1 MGSVDTPFGIIYTNP
16 DNSSDVII
24 RLNEFDHTGNAITGQ
39 AVKLPEEVA
48 KIINYDDFWDSLSKD
63 PVLQERFASTMN
75 SLVNTRAGEA
85 LRAIFGTRNLSEE
98 DWKKLGIDGE
108 DLTKLLYELKK
119 SSKTIYKSLN
129 QRHLDYL
136 RDLYV
141 PKNAEGGVIG
151 KHAASEGKTEK
162 LTVDYVADPTK
173 SHDVFDSGNLTTA
186 DKWLLGSVV
195 GDLAALAMSAAGV
208 PGVPAAL
215 GLAGTVAGFYSDI
228 ARDGMDWGD
237 WGNLAVGLGT
247 DALAFFPEAGWSK
260 LAPLVNRVRKA
271 GHLIRPLLLGAGLSQ
286 GIEPLDKIIS
296 GEEVTIDDVRKL
308 ATAVTAAYGG
318 IQNARVIRNTNYKGS
333 SKVTPK
339 TREALRR
346 ERLQKAVDE
355 HPSIKEFEGK
365 TVNWIDEKTG
375 KIKDTPEA
383 LEEAAKQLT
392 DKGWYKE
399 LSSFK
404 SKTAIKASEAS
415 AAVQNRWNGKYN
427 PLSRDYFGRMS
438 NRVMKE
444 GYTPSDGV
452 FRDIK
457 PMHERMRYYGV
468 EGVPGGTPQHKK
480 GGVIK
485 KANGGMELTFPSDK
499 LLEMGN
505 SIISDINNRHYNDSL
520 KEAVSA
526 AKFNIEQNNKNV
538 GKYQ

>member
-1 MGSVDTPFGIIYTNP
+1 M
-16 DNSSDVII
+16 
-24 RLNEFDHTGNAITGQ
+24 
-39 AVKLPEEVA
+39 
-48 KIINYDDFWDSLSKD
+48 
-63 PVLQERFASTMN
+63 
-75 SLVNTRAGEA
+75 
-85 LRAIFGTRNLSEE
+85 
-98 DWKKLGIDGE
+98 
-108 DLTKLLYELKK
+108 
-119 SSKTIYKSLN
+119 
-129 QRHLDYL
+129 
-136 RDLYV
+136 
-141 PKNAEGGVIG
+141 
-151 KHAASEGKTEK
+151 
-162 LTVDYVADPTK
+162 
-173 SHDVFDSGNLTTA
+173 
-186 DKWLLGSVV
+186 
-195 GDLAALAMSAAGV
+195 
-208 PGVPAAL
+208 
-215 GLAGTVAGFYSDI
+215 
-228 ARDGMDWGD
+228 
-237 WGNLAVGLGT
+237 
-247 DALAFFPEAGWSK
+247 FPEAGWSK
-260 LAPLVNRVRKA
+260 LAPILNKVKKV
-271 GHLIRPLLLGAGLSQ
+271 GHILRPVFLGLGLSQ

-339 TREALRR
+339 TREARRR

-355 HPSIKEFEGK
+355 HPSIKEHEYINDKGEK
-365 TVNWIDEKTG
+365 VTATVRWIDESTG
-375 KIKDTPEA
+375 QIKDTPEA

-399 LSSFK
+399 LSSFRSEAAVK
-404 SKTAIKASEAS
+404 IGEAS

-444 GYTPSDGV
+444 GYTPSDGI

-505 SIISDINNRHYNDSL
+505 SIISDINNRHYNNSL
-520 KEAVSA
+520 KKAVSA